1 MEEKYFDEIDRALEI
16 INTPRGDFE
25 EARSIL
31 QNVIDEVTPIID
43 PGVKIISVNNIIEY
57 YMFNNRFNKSEKYTI
72 LDFPLHKLY
81 HYIALSYVN
90 EKDYDEAINYFKK
103 AISISPY
110 DINSYFE
117 LVDTYKIENE
127 FEKMYRT
134 LFELQKYVYT
144 PEDLASFYIE
154 LGDYFIYQKN
164 YDFANILYSYSTYF
178 NENNYVE
185 KALTKIALDLKRQL
199 ILNTKEECIQYLT
212 RYKFPVNA
220 RKENI
225 DLIYELYNRT
235 KEHPE
240 DYELRRDLKEI
251 LYRITKDEIFE
262 DRLTI
267 KNNQLGFTFKIPEKW
282 KALDRTQFNKVST
295 GAYTLYV
302 IEITRNVLLNL
313 DIVKSVKQPNLIEK

>member
-25 EARSIL
+25 EARNIL
-31 QNVIDEVTPIID
+31 QNIIDEVTPIID

-57 YMFNNRFNKSEKYTI
+57 YMFNNRFNKSLKYTI

-154 LGDYFIYQKN
+154 
-164 YDFANILYSYSTYF
+164 
-178 NENNYVE
+178 
-185 KALTKIALDLKRQL
+185 
-199 ILNTKEECIQYLT
+199 
-212 RYKFPVNA
+212 
-220 RKENI
+220 
-225 DLIYELYNRT
+225 
-235 KEHPE
+235 
-240 DYELRRDLKEI
+240 
-251 LYRITKDEIFE
+251 
-262 DRLTI
+262 
-267 KNNQLGFTFKIPEKW
+267 
-282 KALDRTQFNKVST
+282 
-295 GAYTLYV
+295 
-302 IEITRNVLLNL
+302 
-313 DIVKSVKQPNLIEK
+313 